1 MSAEPTPDELERYRE
16 RAITWLDAHAKP
28 RRPGESSWTDT
39 AAAKAF
45 QAGLYAAGYVGIP
58 WPREYGGQGLTETHA
73 RVFAEASLGYDLPFL
88 HFSIGLGMCAPT
100 LLDLGT
106 QEQKLRYVP
115 PMLSGETIW
124 CQMFSE
130 PNAGSD
136 VAGLQTK
143 AVRVDVGWQLDGQKV
158 WTSGAHYC
166 DFGLIVARTDPS
178 LPKHKGITMFVLDL
192 TTPGVTIRPLRQ
204 ITGNAHFNEVFL
216 DNVIIPADALVGEVN
231 AGWAAAVLM
240 LGHERTSVGGWDW
253 SKPASLSFAA
263 LRERMRAQGRLAEQV
278 VRRRLVDAFTAE
290 RMVEDLN
297 LLHKAEW
304 DAGVPTAQR
313 GSVAKLAG
321 SMQQDLSAEIAYEL
335 GGPEL
340 IEWAASDPDGGGL
353 VLDAFQVISSGIA
366 GGSNEIQRNIIGERV
381 LGLPTEPRVDRDL
394 PFRDLRVGGGTSA

>member
-1 MSAEPTPDELERYRE
+1 
-16 RAITWLDAHAKP
+16 
-28 RRPGESSWTDT
+28 
-39 AAAKAF
+39 
-45 QAGLYAAGYVGIP
+45 
-58 WPREYGGQGLTETHA
+58 
-73 RVFAEASLGYDLPFL
+73 
-88 HFSIGLGMCAPT
+88 
-100 LLDLGT
+100 
-106 QEQKLRYVP
+106 
-115 PMLSGETIW
+115 
-124 CQMFSE
+124 MFSE

-143 AVRVDVGWQLDGQKV
+143 AVRIEAGWQLDGQKV

-204 ITGNAHFNEVFL
+204 ITGNAHFNEIFL
-216 DNVIIPADALVGEVN
+216 DSVVIPADAVVGEVN

-240 LGHERTSVGGWDW
+240 LGYERTSVGGWDW
-253 SKPASLSFAA
+253 SKPASLTFAA
-263 LRERMRAQGRLAEQV
+263 LRERMRAQGRLDEQV

-304 DAGVPTAQR
+304 DAGIPTAQR

-340 IEWAASDPDGGGL
+340 IEWPASDPDGGGL

-394 PFRDLRVGGGTSA
+394 PFRELRVGGGTPA

>member
-1 MSAEPTPDELERYRE
+1 MSAEPTAEELERYRD
-16 RAITWLDAHAKP
+16 RALAWLDAHAKP
-28 RRPGESSWTDT
+28 RRPGEESWADT

-45 QAGLYAAGYVGIP
+45 QAELYAAGYVGIQ
-58 WPREYGGQGLTETHA
+58 WPHAYGGQGLTETHA
-73 RVFAEASLGYDLPFL
+73 RIFTEASLSYDLPFL

-106 QEQKLRYVP
+106 EEQKLRYVP

-143 AVRVDVGWQLDGQKV
+143 AVRIEAGWQLDGQKV

-204 ITGNAHFNEVFL
+204 ITGNAHFNEIFL
-216 DNVIIPADALVGEVN
+216 DSVVIPADAVVGEVN

-240 LGHERTSVGGWDW
+240 LGYERTSVGGWDW
-253 SKPASLSFAA
+253 SKPASLTFAA
-263 LRERMRAQGRLAEQV
+263 LRERMRAQGRLDEQV

-304 DAGVPTAQR
+304 DAGIPTAQR

-340 IEWAASDPDGGGL
+340 IEWPASDPDGGGL

-394 PFRDLRVGGGTSA
+394 PFRELRVGGGTPA